1 MVPSFKH
8 IVYKWLKGRRTMA
21 YQFSKGWYLQELKK
35 MGISHHP
42 LEKRKLENY
51 KTFVVRNLYFEKVA
65 KKK

>member
-1 MVPSFKH
+1 
-8 IVYKWLKGRRTMA
+8 MA

-35 MGISHHP
+35 AGINYLP